1 MEILHHKHPVCRF
14 TPFLKKPYLT
24 AQFTQYALYS
34 ILVLKMALSS
44 HESSQHNFENE
55 SEVVSSSQTYSQITP
70 QDPASD
76 IIYVDENEVEDFEYD
91 NPRKRKHPIKQI
103 ESSQDP
109 LSPLRHKTTSSQE
122 VDSQCCSVCY
132 EPWTTTGIHRL
143 VSLKCGHLFGESCI
157 DKWLR
162 QTANSSDRKCPQ
174 CKRIASFKDIR
185 PIYATNLTAVDN
197 SELESVI
204 KQVESEKVKFIRAR
218 KSEANMALKY
228 QLSKAECERLKVQ
241 ILELEM
247 KLQNQGCVDSD
258 SNDCLET
265 VTYKK
270 DCNLEMSV
278 SKIKE
283 MSIAAS
289 GGCRILEINPT
300 LGMLLVSRP
309 STSLYRGYG
318 LVKISTRDLKEYQF
332 VPVHSNV
339 IRDVKFCPNKEDILL
354 TVSIDKTAKLTSI
367 SSNSNVSNYVLPRQ
381 PWACCW
387 DSDDANYFYTALNN
401 GSIEQF
407 DIRQTNSCVSSLS
420 VGVMKPITCISSV
433 PASGL
438 GGILVATVGGCY
450 FLEKN
455 DVNHFTPSL
464 LQELTGNCTSVTYDS
479 ENAKFL
485 ASFRPTL
492 TMPMTRHAVC
502 EISRSDPSVSQNED
516 SSHLLTQ
523 LHQFT
528 GGPSQTTLSRSHL
541 FTPFSKPSHLSVAFG
556 DESTKSLIIC
566 DTTNS
571 KKLTHFTNKPV
582 IDVKSYLNFIAA
594 ITEEKLFIYELK

>member
-1 MEILHHKHPVCRF
+1 
-14 TPFLKKPYLT
+14 
-24 AQFTQYALYS
+24 
-34 ILVLKMALSS
+34 MAF
-44 HESSQHNFENE
+44 SSQNSEHNIENE
-55 SEVVSSSQTYSQITP
+55 IEVFSSQTYTQISP
-70 QDPASD
+70 QDPTSD
-76 IIYVDENEVEDFEYD
+76 VIYVDQFEVEDFEYD
-91 NPRKRKHPIKQI
+91 NPRKRKHPIKTI
-103 ESSQDP
+103 ESSQNP
-109 LSPLRHKTTSSQE
+109 FPQRHKLTSSQE
-122 VDSQCCSVCY
+122 IDSQCCSICY
-132 EPWTTTGIHRL
+132 EPWTSTGLHRL

-162 QTANSSDRKCPQ
+162 QTTSSSDRKCPQ

-185 PIYATNLTAVDN
+185 PIYATNLSAVDN

-204 KQVESEKVKFIRAR
+204 KQVASEKANSVRAK
-218 KSEANMALKY
+218 KSEANMALKF

-247 KLQNQGCVDSD
+247 KLQNQGCIDDYPSD
-258 SNDCLET
+258 SIDCLESVSCKT
-265 VTYKK
+265 
-270 DCNLEMSV
+270 DCNMELSV

-283 MSIAAS
+283 LSLAAS

-339 IRDVKFCPNKEDILL
+339 IRDVKFCPNKEDLLL
-354 TVSIDKTAKLTSI
+354 TVSTDKTAKLTSI
-367 SSNSNVSNYVLPRQ
+367 SSNSNVTNYVLSGPS
-381 PWACCW
+381 WACCW
-387 DSDDANYFYTALNN
+387 DADDPNYFYAALNN

-407 DIRQTNSCVSSLS
+407 DIRQTNNFVSSLS
-420 VGVMKPITCISSV
+420 VGVKKPITCISSL
-433 PASGL
+433 PAANMGGL
-438 GGILVATVGGCY
+438 LVATVGGCY

-455 DVNHFTPSL
+455 YVNNFTPCL
-464 LQELTGNCTSVTYDS
+464 LPELTGNCTSVTYDS

-492 TMPMTRHAVC
+492 AKPMTRHAVC
-502 EISRSDPSVSQNED
+502 EISRSDPSVSQNQD

-528 GGPSQTTLSRSHL
+528 GGLSQSTLSRSHL

-556 DESTKSLIIC
+556 DESSRSLTIC

-571 KKLTHFTNKPV
+571 KKLTHFTNRPV

>member
-1 MEILHHKHPVCRF
+1 
-14 TPFLKKPYLT
+14 
-24 AQFTQYALYS
+24 
-34 ILVLKMALSS
+34 MALSS
-44 HESSQHNFENE
+44 QNSELSFRNE
-55 SEVVSSSQTYSQITP
+55 IEVSSSQIYSQISP
-70 QDPASD
+70 QDPTSD
-76 IIYVDENEVEDFEYD
+76 IIYVDQFEVEDFEYD
-91 NPRKRKHPIKQI
+91 DNPRKRKHRIKQI
-103 ESSQDP
+103 ESSQDLIP
-109 LSPLRHKTTSSQE
+109 HQKQKITSSQD

-132 EPWTTTGIHRL
+132 EPWTTTGLHRL

-162 QTANSSDRKCPQ
+162 QTANSSERKCPQ
-174 CKRIASFKDIR
+174 CKRMASFKDIR
-185 PIYATNLTAVDN
+185 PIYATNLVAVDN
-197 SELESVI
+197 SELECVMR
-204 KQVESEKVKFIRAR
+204 QVDSEKAVSIRAK
-218 KSEANMALKY
+218 KSEANMALKF

-241 ILELEM
+241 ILELEI
-247 KLQNQGCVDSD
+247 KLQNQGRIDDYPSD
-258 SNDCLET
+258 SNDCLES
-265 VTYKK
+265 VTCMT

-283 MSIAAS
+283 LSLAAA
-289 GGCRILEINPT
+289 GGCRVLEINPT
-300 LGMLLVSRP
+300 LGMILVSRP

-318 LVKISTRDLKEYQF
+318 LVKISTRDLREYQF

-339 IRDVKFCPNKEDILL
+339 IRDIKFCPNKEDLLL
-354 TVSIDKTAKLTSI
+354 TVSTDKTAKLTSI
-367 SSNSNVSNYVLPRQ
+367 SSNSNVTNYVLSGQ
-381 PWACCW
+381 SWACCW
-387 DSDDANYFYTALNN
+387 DGDDPNYFYAALNN

-407 DIRQTNSCVSSLS
+407 DIRQTNNYVSSLS
-420 VGVMKPITCISSV
+420 VGVMKPITSISSI
-433 PASGL
+433 PASNL
-438 GGILVATVGGCY
+438 GGLLVATVGGCY

-455 DVNHFTPSL
+455 DVNNFTPSQ

-492 TMPMTRHAVC
+492 TLPMTRHAVC
-502 EISRSDPSVSQNED
+502 EISRSYPSVSQNED
-516 SSHLLTQ
+516 SSHMLTQ

-528 GGPSQTTLSRSHL
+528 GGSSQSTLSRSHL
-541 FTPFSKPSHLSVAFG
+541 FTPFPKPSHLSVAFG